1 MPADLLD
8 KICFAAGIHFTTNE
22 TYLVDKI
29 RDLRI
34 GSHRYDKVRQLNARQ
49 FDEIFKRNVQGSR
62 FDDLI
67 DNM

>member
-1 MPADLLD
+1 MPNELLD
-8 KICFAAGIHFTTNE
+8 KICFAAGIHFTTNMA
-22 TYLVDKI
+22 YLVDKI

-34 GSHRYDKVRQLNARQ
+34 GSIRYDKVRQMNARQ